1 MNSKCTIVLAL
12 LAGILGGTLT
22 RYITPPSAFAQSDQ
36 ATAAKEIRAQSVTLV
51 DDLNRTVGTF
61 TVAPDPKWQSS
72 IRDGRRIVLL
82 DSQGR
87 EIWSA
92 GGSNFRALTVR

>member
-1 MNSKCTIVLAL
+1 MTNKCSIVLAL

-22 RYITPPSAFAQSDQ
+22 RYITPPSAFAQNDQ
-36 ATAAKEIRAQSVTLV
+36 PIATKEIRAQSVTLV

-72 IRDGRRIVLL
+72 IRDDRRIVLL

-92 GGSNFRALTVR
+92 GSSNFRALTIR

>member
-1 MNSKCTIVLAL
+1 MNNKCSIVLAL

-22 RYITPPSAFAQSDQ
+22 RYITPPSAFAQNDQ
-36 ATAAKEIRAQSVTLV
+36 ATATKEIRAQRVTIV
-51 DDLNRTVGTF
+51 DGMDRTVGTF
-61 TVAPDPKWQSS
+61 MVAPQGWG
-72 IRDGRRIVLL
+72 GRRVVLR

-92 GGSNFRALTVR
+92 GGSSFRQLTDR